1 MIYHLYFDLDNTLL
15 PTDKLAFLFNQSL
28 NLENVQSEYSK
39 NIRPDTHLQR
49 LLSVI
54 PFHKSIIT
62 NAQKNHALLSMDC
75 LGISPFF
82 SNLIDATQFKNMKPH
97 PEPYHLALQSETNS
111 RNHLEPPVSRVFFDD
126 LVENLAYPHRIGWIT
141 VLIGK
146 PETYHH
152 PDATYCFPTIYK
164 ALQFFIDTLKLRHK
178 V

>member
-1 MIYHLYFDLDNTLL
+1 MLKKIY
-15 PTDKLAFLFNQSL
+15 
-28 NLENVQSEYSK
+28 
-39 NIRPDTHLQR
+39 
-49 LLSVI
+49 
-54 PFHKSIIT
+54 
-62 NAQKNHALLSMDC
+62 ALLSMDC

-111 RNHLEPPVSRVFFDD
+111 RNHRDPPVSRVFFDD
-126 LVENLAYPHRIGWIT
+126 LVENLAYPRRLGWIT
-141 VLIGK
+141 VLIGQ
-146 PETYHH
+146 PERYHH